1 MHIEASA
8 NVGGLVLHFRTDMQ
22 TMECVRSMVDEGI
35 RIVVIVDNSNDEG
48 RSAGRMRPALERMS
62 GIGLV
67 FEIVSPGRNLGF
79 ARGVNAGL
87 MRVVA
92 YRPDAVLLINS
103 DAKLESGSLANLLRA
118 LDRAPLAIPQVRG
131 AAGAAEGSLS
141 GWYHRASGLQL
152 GAGSSSHCVH
162 YPSGCCLM
170 LRTDIARAP
179 LLDEDFFFYGEDVE
193 LGHELGVRGIGFA
206 ECSDAVIIHA
216 GAGSA
221 RNGSLFY
228 EYHINRGH
236 WLLAVKLAGR
246 PLERVLYIAL
256 RCVTLPLRASI
267 RCLRFRSLTPW
278 RGLAAASLDLIRGRC
293 RDLTPP
299 AA

>member
-131 AAGAAEGSLS
+131 AAGG
-141 GWYHRASGLQL
+141 GGGQPL
-152 GAGSSSHCVH
+152 GVVSPRVGTAVGGRLIES
-162 YPSGCCLM
+162 
-170 LRTDIARAP
+170 LRT
-179 LLDEDFFFYGEDVE
+179 L
-193 LGHELGVRGIGFA
+193 
-206 ECSDAVIIHA
+206 S
-216 GAGSA
+216 
-221 RNGSLFY
+221 
-228 EYHINRGH
+228 
-236 WLLAVKLAGR
+236 
-246 PLERVLYIAL
+246 ERVLPHA
-256 RCVTLPLRASI
+256 TH
-267 RCLRFRSLTPW
+267 
-278 RGLAAASLDLIRGRC
+278 
-293 RDLTPP
+293 
-299 AA
+299 